1 MFAIANK
8 LYISNIKKG
17 GKQMKENEFEFTE
30 DMFAP
35 DSEEPASTV
44 QEPVFNNQVVR
55 GQDEGSKTGQE
66 AQGVSQPVPQTKNT
80 KRKSK
85 ESKVEVDPTEGRQKI
100 KRQEEKRKRGNV
112 KKNIG
117 IFATAGIVL
126 IAIFLCISFFKKDK
140 DNYFTVL
147 DGILNN
153 ELGTFEYTF
162 DVRTTEHTEV
172 AQNIEVTLADLKNV
186 EGSEAAEG
194 SEVSEASEGEGG
206 TEETSAPVSSNT
218 FVEWTNADGT
228 KMNSW
233 RYPKYKLTFSGI
245 CTSTDPYEADITV
258 SLATEYHNGVLTE
271 IIAKDGVY
279 YLDLASLT
287 SWLRSSSDS
296 YLISLGEQIPDGAK
310 YLMIPKDSL
319 NLPSRYAEDSEVDLS
334 KCPDLRT
341 FIQRINFLE
350 RSITSSLKGT
360 VNIDK
365 CMTTS
370 EASYGLLITG
380 ADGVKVA
387 NGVQSIVNRS
397 GEFYK
402 SYLSGAKGKGLY
414 DDSQYTQAL
423 REEDNVM
430 KALTDLMVY
439 LNIEDL
445 SKSNVTISGTARK
458 YTNSKGNSTLE
469 ASLNTSFQSS
479 EKDYNVNMTF
489 MRCGD
494 KGEVT
499 TPDGSTVTKDKLPSE
514 SLVRETLWGIVDY
527 MNPTSILLEN
537 KLELN
542 PERIEANIK
551 DQLIKL
557 VNSIPDAQM
566 YLTETTVDSYIA
578 KYANFDDTSAS
589 KVDLVNAQIV
599 KDFMDTVNNVTGG
612 IYIEVEVTPEAE
624 MPQYPEMVYEDT
636 NIKITAKL
644 NEETSDANLYQ
655 VDMFIINK
663 ANGSIT
669 LDLTN
674 FSLQTLL
681 SSVYPANNTTLLH
694 NYDNSWDDTKSPS
707 ELVLQPSTYANVSL
721 YFVISNDTGY
731 MDLWFGD
738 DKLGEIVNR

>member
-1 MFAIANK
+1 MEEK
-8 LYISNIKKG
+8 DLDSV
-17 GKQMKENEFEFTE
+17 EFTA

-35 DSEEPASTV
+35 DSEDVEP
-44 QEPVFNNQVVR
+44 Q
-55 GQDEGSKTGQE
+55 
-66 AQGVSQPVPQTKNT
+66 VSQPVQGQGQPEKGVPAQPVQGQPIQGQPVQGVPTQSQKPQ
-80 KRKSK
+80 RKSK
-85 ESKVEVDPTEGRQKI
+85 TKESHVEVDPTAGRQKI
-100 KRQEEKRKRGNV
+100 KKQEEKRKN
-112 KKNIG
+112 KNIKKYLGVG
-117 IFATAGIVL
+117 IAAAVVL
-126 IAIFLCISFFKKDK
+126 VAVFLSMSFFKKDK

-172 AQNIEVTLADLKNV
+172 AQDIEVTLADLQDV
-186 EGSEAAEG
+186 EGEESDSE
-194 SEVSEASEGEGG
+194 EV
-206 TEETSAPVSSNT
+206 TTPVNSNT

-233 RYPKYKLTFSGI
+233 RYPKYKLTFSGV

-258 SLATEYHNGVLTE
+258 NLATEYHNGVLTE
-271 IIAKDGVY
+271 IISKDGIY
-279 YLDLASLT
+279 YLDIASLT
-287 SWLRSSSDS
+287 SWLRSSGDS
-296 YLISLGEQIPDGAK
+296 YLISLGDQIPDGAK
-310 YLMIPKDSL
+310 YLMIPKDSF
-319 NLPSRYAEDSEVDLS
+319 NLPSRYAEDSEVELS

-341 FIQRINFLE
+341 FIQRLNFLE

-360 VNIDK
+360 VDIDK
-365 CMTTS
+365 CLTTS
-370 EASYGLLITG
+370 ESSYGLLVTG
-380 ADGVKVA
+380 DNGIKVA
-387 NGVQSIVNRS
+387 NGVKSIVNRS

-402 SYLSGAKGKGLY
+402 SYLSGAQGKGLY

-445 SKSNVTISGTARK
+445 SKSNVSISGVARK

-469 ASLNTSFQSS
+469 ASLNTAFQTS

-489 MRCGD
+489 MRSGD
-494 KGEVT
+494 KGEVNA
-499 TPDGSTVTKDKLPSE
+499 PDGSTVTKDKMPSE
-514 SLVRETLWGIVDY
+514 SLVRDAIWGIVDY

-578 KYANFDDTSAS
+578 KYANFDDASAS

-612 IYIEVEVTPEAE
+612 IYVEVEVTPEAE

-663 ANGSIT
+663 ADGSIT
-669 LDLTN
+669 LDLEN

-681 SSVYPANNTTLLH
+681 SSVYPANNLTLLH

-707 ELVLQPSTYANVSL
+707 ELVLQPSTFANVSL

>member
-1 MFAIANK
+1 
-8 LYISNIKKG
+8 
-17 GKQMKENEFEFTE
+17 MKENEIEFTE

-35 DSEEPASTV
+35 DSEEPV
-44 QEPVFNNQVVR
+44 EEPVFDNQVA
-55 GQDEGSKTGQE
+55 QKQE
-66 AQGVSQPVPQTKNT
+66 QSQGVVESHVS
-80 KRKSK
+80 RKSK

-100 KRQEEKRKRGNV
+100 KKQEEKRKKGNV
-112 KKNIG
+112 KKYIG
-117 IFATAGIVL
+117 IIAAAGIVL
-126 IAIFLCISFFKKDK
+126 IAVFLCLSFFKKDK

-172 AQNIEVTLADLKNV
+172 AQDIEVTLADLQDV
-186 EGSEAAEG
+186 EGSEE
-194 SEVSEASEGEGG
+194 
-206 TEETSAPVSSNT
+206 TEEGTTEASAPVSSNT

-258 SLATEYHNGVLTE
+258 SLATEYYNGVLTE
-271 IIAKDGVY
+271 VIAKDGVY

-296 YLISLGEQIPDGAK
+296 YLISLGEQIPDGTK
-310 YLMIPKDSL
+310 YLMIPKDSF

-341 FIQRINFLE
+341 FIQRLNFLE

-380 ADGVKVA
+380 EDGVKVA
-387 NGVQSIVNRS
+387 NGVKSIVNRS

-402 SYLSGAKGKGLY
+402 SYLSGARDKGLY

-439 LNIEDL
+439 LNIDDL
-445 SKSNVTISGTARK
+445 SKSNVSISGTARK

-489 MRCGD
+489 MRSGD
-494 KGEVT
+494 KGEVSA
-499 TPDGSTVTKDKLPSE
+499 PDGSTVTKDKLPSE
-514 SLVRETLWGIVDY
+514 SLVRDITWGIVDY

-551 DQLIKL
+551 EQLIKL

-578 KYANFDDTSAS
+578 KYANFDDASAS

-612 IYIEVEVTPEAE
+612 VYIEVEVTPEAE
-624 MPQYPEMVYEDT
+624 MPQYPEMIYEDT

-644 NEETSDANLYQ
+644 NEENSDANLYQ

-669 LDLTN
+669 LDLEN

-694 NYDNSWDDTKSPS
+694 NYDNSWDDMKSPS
-707 ELVLQPSTYANVSL
+707 ELVLQPSTYANISL

>member
-1 MFAIANK
+1 
-8 LYISNIKKG
+8 
-17 GKQMKENEFEFTE
+17 MKENEFEFTE

-44 QEPVFNNQVVR
+44 QEPVFNNQV
-55 GQDEGSKTGQE
+55 KKGQE
-66 AQGVSQPVPQTKNT
+66 QAQEQGCKQGVQTQPVQGQGVQMQGAPMQSQPQSVPQTKST

-100 KRQEEKRKRGNV
+100 KKQEEKRKKGNV
-112 KKNIG
+112 KKYIG

-126 IAIFLCISFFKKDK
+126 IAVFLCMSFFKKDK

-172 AQNIEVTLADLKNV
+172 AQNIEVTLADLQEV
-186 EGSEAAEG
+186 EGSEAAE
-194 SEVSEASEGEGG
+194 EG
-206 TEETSAPVSSNT
+206 TEGDTADASAPVSSNT

-310 YLMIPKDSL
+310 YLMIPRDSF

-380 ADGVKVA
+380 ADGIKVA

-414 DDSQYTQAL
+414 DNSQYTQAL

-439 LNIEDL
+439 LNIDDL

-489 MRCGD
+489 MRSGD
-494 KGEVT
+494 KGEVNA
-499 TPDGSTVTKDKLPSE
+499 PDGSTVTKDKLPSE
-514 SLVRETLWGIVDY
+514 SLVRETIWGIVDY

-557 VNSIPDAQM
+557 VNSIPEAQM

-612 IYIEVEVTPEAE
+612 IYVEVEVTPEAE

-694 NYDNSWDDTKSPS
+694 NYDNSWDDMKSPS
-707 ELVLQPSTYANVSL
+707 ELVLQPSTYANISL